1 MAHEIVPKRVNMSL
15 FTAIE
20 TCCQHV
26 ADLKVS
32 MNQSFCT
39 LQRDVGNISSSYQRI
54 EQRMDALEK
63 VVNSMTRCE
72 NHRHQCCE
80 EVLKKI
86 NSVENLLK
94 TISVGNRSLGSLNN
108 IEESSSDI
116 PASPIV
122 LIRNNKPAQVSASL
136 CLDSTVQVIT
146 LNSESDYPDGSWLG
160 DETNPELR
168 VRCPISPP
176 NLLHIN
182 TFCQTPEK
190 MAVTLLDYLFS
201 REVLAISNLSGKG
214 KHGKRQLDPL
224 MIYGIRCHLVHKF
237 NITERDW
244 YRIKQNMDSKCRTA
258 WRKKVK
264 GLPLTRFKTEN
275 ADSSTELQEFVSED
289 GEAIILTAGPCRMG
303 DAIEQM
309 ETQVIHT
316 TQGDIKVLHATPEQL
331 VRIQETRHIQ
341 VLSED
346 LILPVL
352 RDYPQMLVGADD
364 EDGTSEQVLTIGEQ
378 NLTIPASGMNIDVNE
393 VDINATEFVEVQDSS
408 MTSQVL
414 DNDDELTLHNAHSDQ
429 LQAFVSIQ

>member
-94 TISVGNRSLGSLNN
+94 TISVGNRSSGSLNN

-224 MIYGIRCHLVHKF
+224 M
-237 NITERDW
+237 
-244 YRIKQNMDSKCRTA
+244 
-258 WRKKVK
+258 
-264 GLPLTRFKTEN
+264 
-275 ADSSTELQEFVSED
+275 
-289 GEAIILTAGPCRMG
+289 
-303 DAIEQM
+303 
-309 ETQVIHT
+309 VIHT